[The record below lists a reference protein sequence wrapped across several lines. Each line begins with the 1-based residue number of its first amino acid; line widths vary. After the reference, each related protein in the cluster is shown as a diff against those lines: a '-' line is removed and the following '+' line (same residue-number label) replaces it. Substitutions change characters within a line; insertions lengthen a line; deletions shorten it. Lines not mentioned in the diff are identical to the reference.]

1 MQTNKEIGLADLHAD
16 EPILGIPIKKRLFH
30 MSQSSSSTCQNTPT
44 VPKNSSEQPR
54 KLFLK
59 SECSVSEN
67 SAGVKLDSNVSPD
80 DLLES
85 SIRLTGLHGFPS
97 QVNQKI
103 GLKKGTTGSG
113 ESSMHDELDVD
124 IRASIGFGIEKGK
137 NSSVEFESEMLKG
150 KEAVGKIIASS
161 DVSSSEEFETSGLYL
176 SSCQDMQCSLNLSKK
191 VINETCPLDLPGA
204 NKPEHHQ
211 TSYND
216 LESQCAS
223 NLYSSRKKWDL
234 NFPME
239 VWDTNLNNLAINHG
253 MNNELKLKDLH
264 QPNDEKIPIQNTQV
278 IANNFG
284 LRLSM
289 VELHQRNMKFTN
301 LEMPVDGATDYV
313 DGLDLQLRLP
323 SRPKLCDKLGVSPL
337 DLSLSLTGNLSDAS
351 FTTVKPEPCVNHNQ
365 KDTKRHQFS
374 SLNSGVIAQVK
385 SEPCD
390 GSFHVTSQIE
400 DPSLDKEVKHELP
413 EEFQVKS
420 PNLVLGNHPLAS
432 LTRLPTALD
441 SNSLCHANILYQ
453 PNPTLLSVANTSLD
467 ERTCQDLNPSTI
479 SDSMIFSK
487 VDSCINQDAKGS
499 SSKPL
504 ANVEPILSYVK
515 GCTAE
520 DRVICVTV
528 GKDSSQ
534 RNEFVESDPKEPSA
548 CDGLSSERRAEMNL
562 SGEECTVSKFLA
574 NSKIDSG
581 LRKEPIFTGGNQE
594 GMDLSANIQIDQ
606 CVVDAEQ
613 RGAPEGPKGKGNKV
627 TSHGVGDCEDSER
640 QCANESQCQYKNKL
654 DARVAT
660 VSISSEGF
668 PFMTDVHVDTKGKEI
683 QTEGVSA
690 HGAVMCHDKR
700 GTASGLNTDLP
711 KLPVIMELTASS
723 NKPVK
728 TCQGTREKHLGK
740 DNVSQVRSS
749 SIEASP
755 ATAKNKNEYVK
766 NKTEYVGGGQMST
779 KAISV
784 AMKHPILREGESN
797 VNSPATKHV
806 YNPFKHS
813 HIKHDDSRFKYREG
827 NKVTSPSTKSF
838 GYRNATSARSVPDGT
853 EKERLIDDNE
863 KHVNLYSQGRRHSK
877 FETNNHDQTIGQRES
892 DYMNNRRN
900 YNHHFTRDPDIQH
913 GPGHSNPR
921 KSRYMRHNEETVPF
935 IAPPNGSTH
944 RSLRRMTDYPNGS
957 THRSLRRMTDYPQD
971 RLFPSWR
978 QPQGPRE
985 QPSGRRQIKDT
996 DTNRIVGREIPD
1008 YVICED
1014 KITSLP
1020 GEIAD
1025 NLLHSH
1031 SNLHYER
1038 TDNDFLLRGSSVSPT
1053 RSPVRLYRS
1062 CSPIQWLSPGRV
1074 PGMYIDDDADLT
1086 TDGPSLDRVE
1096 MVRNHLEDEI
1106 TSRHALLRRPQF
1118 QPDMREMHLA
1128 RELDL
1133 ARAGRA
1139 LRNRRY
1145 EMRLAENTEYDTE
1158 YLEPSYSVDE
1168 LVDSR
1173 DYDDRHGLV
1182 QTRHITS
1189 GVDPSRVFPDDVHC
1203 PRSREYNDRQG
1214 FVQERP
1220 RHMPSTEDDNL
1231 APFGDA
1237 YPRSTKFFPD
1247 SEMNHVGG
1255 SSRNFRDHVRNRLGP
1270 AGANRLKNKLE
1281 EKEDY
1286 RYHRKQRWCDDGASG
1301 NARLKRRKS

>member
-1 MQTNKEIGLADLHAD
+1 MQTNKEIDLADPQSD
-16 EPILGIPIKKRLFH
+16 EPISGIPIKKRLFH
-30 MSQSSSSTCQNTPT
+30 MSQSSSSTCQDTPT
-44 VPKNSSEQPR
+44 VPKNLSEQPR
-54 KLFLK
+54 KLLLK

-80 DLLES
+80 DLLGS
-85 SIRLTGLHGFPS
+85 SIRLPGLHGFPS

-103 GLKKGTTGSG
+103 GLKKGTAGSG
-113 ESSMHDELDVD
+113 ESNMHDDLNVD
-124 IRASIGFGIEKGK
+124 IRASLGFGIEKGK
-137 NSSVEFESEMLKG
+137 NSSEEFESEMLKG

-161 DVSSSEEFETSGLYL
+161 DVSSSEGVETSGLYL
-176 SSCQDMQCSLNLSKK
+176 SSCQDMECSLNLSKK
-191 VINETCPLDLPGA
+191 VKDETCPLDLPVD
-204 NKPEHHQ
+204 NKLEHLHQ

-223 NLYSSRKKWDL
+223 NLYSSREKWDL

-239 VWDTNLNNLAINHG
+239 VWDTNLHNLATNHE

-264 QPNDEKIPIQNTQV
+264 QPNDDRIPIQNTQETP
-278 IANNFG
+278 NNFG
-284 LRLSM
+284 LGLSM
-289 VELHQRNMKFTN
+289 VESHQRNMRFTN
-301 LEMPVDGATDYV
+301 LEMPEDGTTYYV

-323 SRPKLCDKLGVSPL
+323 SRPKLRDNLGVAPF

-365 KDTKRHQFS
+365 KDTKGHQFS

-400 DPSLDKEVKHELP
+400 DRSLDKEVKPELP
-413 EEFQVKS
+413 EEYQAKS
-420 PNLVLGNHPLAS
+420 PNLVLGNHQLAS
-432 LTRLPTALD
+432 LAQLPTALD
-441 SNSLCHANILYQ
+441 SNSLCHANIIYE

-467 ERTCQDLNPSTI
+467 ERTCQDLNPSSIT
-479 SDSMIFSK
+479 DSMILSK
-487 VDSCINQDAKGS
+487 VGGSCINQDAKGS

-504 ANVEPILSYVK
+504 ANVESILSDVK

-520 DRVICVTV
+520 DRVICVIV
-528 GKDSSQ
+528 GKDSS
-534 RNEFVESDPKEPSA
+534 RHNEFVESDPKELSA

-574 NSKIDSG
+574 NSNLDSDP
-581 LRKEPIFTGGNQE
+581 RKNTIVTGGNQE
-594 GMDLSANIQIDQ
+594 GMELSANIQIDQ
-606 CVVDAEQ
+606 CVVDAE
-613 RGAPEGPKGKGNKV
+613 RHGAPEGPKGTGNKV

-640 QCANESQCQYKNKL
+640 QCANEIQCQYKNKL

-660 VSISSEGF
+660 ASISSEGF

-683 QTEGVSA
+683 QTEEVSG
-690 HGAVMCHDKR
+690 HSAVMCHDKKE
-700 GTASGLNTDLP
+700 TTSDLKTDLP

-723 NKPVK
+723 SNKPVK
-728 TCQGTREKHLGK
+728 PCQGTREKHLGK

-755 ATAKNKNEYVK
+755 VIAKSKNEYVK
-766 NKTEYVGGGQMST
+766 NKNEDVGGGQTSA

-784 AMKHPILREGESN
+784 AMNHPERQEGESN
-797 VNSPATKHV
+797 VYS
-806 YNPFKHS
+806 PFKHS
-813 HIKHDDSRFKYREG
+813 HIKHDDSRYKYREG
-827 NKVTSPSTKSF
+827 NKVTSPSSKSF
-838 GYRNATSARSVPDGT
+838 GYRNASSARSVPDGM

-863 KHVNLYSQGRRHSK
+863 KHANLYSQGRRHSK
-877 FETNNHDQTIGQRES
+877 FETNNHEQTIGQRES

-900 YNHHFTRDPDIQH
+900 YNRHFTRDPDIQY
-913 GPGHSNPR
+913 GPAHSNPR
-921 KSRYMRHNEETVPF
+921 KSRYMRHNEDTVPF
-935 IAPPNGSTH
+935 TAPNGSTY
-944 RSLRRMTDYPNGS
+944 RSLRRMTDYPPD
-957 THRSLRRMTDYPQD
+957 RRFT
-971 RLFPSWR
+971 SWR
-978 QPQGPRE
+978 QSQGPRE
-985 QPSGRRQIKDT
+985 EPSGRRQIRDI

-1020 GEIAD
+1020 GEMAD

-1038 TDNDFLLRGSSVSPT
+1038 TENDFLLRGSSVSPVR
-1053 RSPVRLYRS
+1053 RSAVRS
-1062 CSPIQWLSPGRV
+1062 CSPIQWFSPGRA
-1074 PGMYIDDDADLT
+1074 PEMYIDNDADFT
-1086 TDGPSLDRVE
+1086 TDGPSLDRVD
-1096 MVRNHLEDEI
+1096 MVRNHPEDEI
-1106 TSRHALLRRPQF
+1106 TNRHALLRCLQF
-1118 QPDMREMHLA
+1118 EPDMREMHLA

-1145 EMRLAENTEYDTE
+1145 EMRLAEDTE
-1158 YLEPSYSVDE
+1158 YLEPSYSEDK

-1182 QTRHITS
+1182 QTRHIAS
-1189 GVDPSRVFPDDVHC
+1189 GVDPSRVFPDDAHC
-1203 PRSREYNDRQG
+1203 PRSREYNDRHG
-1214 FVQERP
+1214 FVRVRP

-1231 APFGDA
+1231 APAGDV

-1247 SEMNHVGG
+1247 GEMDHVGG
-1255 SSRNFRDHVRNRLGP
+1255 SSRNFRNHVRNRLGP

-1281 EKEDY
+1281 QEEDY
-1286 RYHRKQRWCDDGASG
+1286 RYHRKQQWCDGASD
-1301 NARLKRRKS
+1301 NVRLKRRKS